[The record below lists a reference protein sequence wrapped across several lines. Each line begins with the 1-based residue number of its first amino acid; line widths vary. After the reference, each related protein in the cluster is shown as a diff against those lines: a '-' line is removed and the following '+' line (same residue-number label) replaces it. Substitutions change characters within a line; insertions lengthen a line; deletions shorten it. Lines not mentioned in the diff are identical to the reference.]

1 MAVEGAVRGV
11 KVADI
16 EFQLGALC
24 ESNRDM
30 LRENP
35 SWDIGAIEEAT
46 GIISRRLAPP
56 EQCASDLAV
65 EAAEKIF
72 AKGTVRRE
80 EIDTLIMCT
89 QSPDY
94 LLPTTAC
101 IVQERM
107 KLSTSTAAFDINMG
121 CSGYI
126 YGLAIASSMLKS
138 GFANKVLLLNAD
150 TYSKFVSRHD
160 RACRP
165 VFGDGAAATVIETT
179 DGDDTVGP
187 FDLGTDGSGK
197 EKLILRGSGTR
208 DRAPGQGMSELL
220 VRHSE
225 GSFLKMDGAAVLMF
239 TMGSVP
245 RTVKAILR
253 KAGLTKEQVD
263 LYIFHQASKKVLDNI
278 VRRLDIPEEK
288 VFRGFAEIGNTV
300 SASIPIAIKQAE
312 TQGRLLPGQRVLLV
326 GFGVGYSW
334 GSCVLRW
341 H

>member
-1 MAVEGAVRGV
+1 MTVESAVGGV
-11 KVADI
+11 KVTEI

-24 ESNRDM
+24 ESNQDM
-30 LRENP
+30 LLDNP

-46 GIISRRLAPP
+46 GIISRRLAHP

-72 AKGTVRRE
+72 AKGMVRRE
-80 EIDTLIMCT
+80 EIGALIMCT

-101 IVQERM
+101 IVQERV

-126 YGLAIASSMLKS
+126 YGLAIASSLLKS

-150 TYSKFVSRHD
+150 TYSKFVSKHD

-165 VFGDGAAATVIETT
+165 IFGDGAAATVIETT
-179 DGDDTVGP
+179 DGDDVVGP

-197 EKLILRGSGTR
+197 EKLMLHGSGTR
-208 DRAPGQGMSELL
+208 DLVPGQGMSELT
-220 VRHSE
+220 VRNSE
-225 GSFLKMDGAAVLMF
+225 AFFLKMDGAAVLMF
-239 TMGSVP
+239 TMGTVP
-245 RTVKAILR
+245 KSVKAILR

-278 VRRLDIPEEK
+278 VRHLDIPDEK

-334 GSCVLRW
+334 GSCLLRW
-341 H
+341 D